1 VPTYSYA
8 CTECGNR
15 FDAVQSFTDAALTTC
30 SECNGRLRKLFGNV
44 GVVFKGS
51 GFYRTDS
58 REAAK
63 SAATSS
69 SNGSDSTSESTSSSS
84 ASSSDKSS
92 SDKSSSDKSSSD
104 KSSATSSNGSSSGST
119 SSAPAAAA
127 SS

>member
-1 VPTYSYA
+1 MPTYSYA
-8 CTECGNR
+8 CTECGDR
-15 FDAVQSFTDAALTTC
+15 FDAVQAFTDDALTTC
-30 SECNGRLRKLFGNV
+30 TKCSGRLRKLFNSV

-63 SAATSS
+63 SSV
-69 SNGSDSTSESTSSSS
+69 NGSS
-84 ASSSDKSS
+84 ASSEKSSDKGTEKSTAPSGSGEKSS
-92 SDKSSSDKSSSD
+92 SSTEK
-104 KSSATSSNGSSSGST
+104 SSGST

>member
-58 REAAK
+58 RESSK
-63 SAATSS
+63 SS
-69 SNGSDSTSESTSSSS
+69 SNGSASSSESSGSSSS
-84 ASSSDKSS
+84 SEKSS
-92 SDKSSSDKSSSD
+92 S
-104 KSSATSSNGSSSGST
+104 TTNGSSLT